1 MRVRPLRRRPG
12 EPGGPGWEGLVF
24 HKEKNENGNYI
35 TSYEYTDYK
44 SQEELD
50 KNNIEGRYLGNALVI
65 VIGTYDEKI
74 GKNGTMLDDDAVA
87 ATFTIYGVNGKD
99 DIKSYCGLTV
109 SSDPTKFPM
118 LLEGEY
124 MATHQQMATSRY
136 GKGSLTY
143 IIKTMDGSTM
153 LPPVGGYNIATKKNY
168 MDRIFLHRTNLD
180 GKATNASVGCLVID
194 GRSWQDVEKQLRKSK
209 KIFISLTRN
218 KEQP

>member
-1 MRVRPLRRRPG
+1 M
-12 EPGGPGWEGLVF
+12 
-24 HKEKNENGNYI
+24 
-35 TSYEYTDYK
+35 
-44 SQEELD
+44 
-50 KNNIEGRYLGNALVI
+50 
-65 VIGTYDEKI
+65 EKI

-124 MATHQQMATSRY
+124 MATHQQMATSIY

-168 MDRIFLHRTNLD
+168 MDGIFLHRTNWD
-180 GKATNASVGCLVID
+180 GKATNASVGSLPPREKRFLSTFPTLLRARFALV
-194 GRSWQDVEKQLRKSK
+194 
-209 KIFISLTRN
+209 
-218 KEQP
+218 

>member
-1 MRVRPLRRRPG
+1 MPQQALLWERVRVRPLRRRPR
-12 EPGGPGWEGLVF
+12 EPSRPGREGLVF
-24 HKEKNENGNYI
+24 HKEKKRNGNYI

-136 GKGSLTY
+136 GKGSL
-143 IIKTMDGSTM
+143 
-153 LPPVGGYNIATKKNY
+153 A
-168 MDRIFLHRTNLD
+168 
-180 GKATNASVGCLVID
+180 
-194 GRSWQDVEKQLRKSK
+194 
-209 KIFISLTRN
+209 
-218 KEQP
+218 